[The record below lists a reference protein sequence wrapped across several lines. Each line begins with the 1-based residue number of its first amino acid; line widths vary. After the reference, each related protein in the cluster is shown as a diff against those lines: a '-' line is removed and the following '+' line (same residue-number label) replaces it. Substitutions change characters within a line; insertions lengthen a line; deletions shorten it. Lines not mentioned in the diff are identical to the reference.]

1 MLLQEKAKRDTA
13 DTYLVNSNML
23 TKRIQDEINARRKLD
38 NAAAKANKQPKTSRG
53 IDNLTF
59 SHMGVTN
66 TLQSPCYYKS
76 INRPSNSVAVSR
88 LNASVGRQMSESR

>member
-38 NAAAKANKQPKTSRG
+38 NAAAKANKQPVTSRTN
-53 IDNLTF
+53 NLTF

-66 TLQSPCYYKS
+66 TL
-76 INRPSNSVAVSR
+76 
-88 LNASVGRQMSESR
+88 